1 MGLTDSEKK
10 IFKLILHQDE
20 SAPSA
25 NQVRVATTTTT
36 IEPCCALLV
45 ASSSSS
51 FQQLTSQSLGRRC
64 LQALSGSDG
73 MTSSE
78 DGSLH
83 SMPEPHAGSSIGSD
97 SIDELDDER
106 THEEQ
111 DGDDDDDDSSGPEGS
126 DDDSEQDTDG
136 SDGSSRRAVP
146 RLLRGLASR
155 IRAAAA
161 MAPAELS
168 RSSATTVAAA
178 AMAAAAAAASAAAAA
193 ATATTPA
200 IAPEFANLA
209 VSGPSQFR
217 HVASYVPPPP
227 LRQVCVYPPHR
238 VEGQQLDSA
247 EAALARP
254 RLPTLHQLYSVYPKM
269 RDQLALQVQL
279 DQYAK
284 VFDPRPVA
292 LPEEAGGST
301 VAGWLRLQLSADNWT
316 RSLYWCHLSASKL
329 VVFAE
334 GEVCHGHIASRLY
347 YLMVAERDC
356 PGRRTDH
363 PRVECDR
370 RRTRERH

>member
-25 NQVRVATTTTT
+25 NQVRVAYHAVY
-36 IEPCCALLV
+36 CSYA
-45 ASSSSS
+45 SSS

-178 AMAAAAAAASAAAAA
+178 AMAAAAAAAAA

-347 YLMVAERDC
+347 YLMVADRDC

-370 RRTRERH
+370 RRTRERY